1 MKFESSN
8 IDFKGLWAQ
17 KEVTQYL
24 CLLAVTLPKMYR
36 YVLEVGRALSSIDRS
51 IDWAPK
57 WLIEG
62 DWNSILVGQA
72 LIELDWSSRCLIDK
86 LFQAFQAFRFGKLY
100 GSFCEYKYWKI
111 RSFVT
116 VINDKWPEFNIICH
130 KWDMQLTW
138 FTHSQLC
145 TKIFK

>member
-1 MKFESSN
+1 MFVSKYYWKVWKCLHFSKFSRGYKHWR
-8 IDFKGLWAQ
+8 DPRL
-17 KEVTQYL
+17 
-24 CLLAVTLPKMYR
+24 
-36 YVLEVGRALSSIDRS
+36 ALSSIDRS

-116 VINDKWPEFNIICH
+116 VINDKWPEFNIIRH